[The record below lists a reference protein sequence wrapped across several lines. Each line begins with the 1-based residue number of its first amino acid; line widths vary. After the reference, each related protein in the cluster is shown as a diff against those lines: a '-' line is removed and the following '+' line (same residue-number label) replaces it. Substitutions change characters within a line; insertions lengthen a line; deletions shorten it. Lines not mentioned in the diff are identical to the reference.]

1 MGDKTFKEIKDST
14 VQASGDTLARTLAFN
29 GQCFLIQSM
38 FEIAAR
44 AEAQGIVP
52 HIVES
57 LRAGDPHHPPPHLQ
71 SSFPPTPSTVV
82 AGPAGSDSEI
92 VTDQAAAGRQ
102 GQDAAMSGYLNLAPI
117 ISTDP
122 EGPSTS
128 YSAIIRKKNAAK
140 LLDISTDLMSLLVPK
155 IRLYKVEYASKDDP
169 NEEGRLIP
177 DRDQPPVERE
187 VIFDDFIDPGDLTDI
202 FRDRKGR
209 VSGTGIK
216 SFQWALKGVNPADVD
231 ANITAQLKIHFNDVG
246 DIFTDQ
252 FRKPLD
258 QQKAGRKGKVSF
270 LDLII
275 YAPQRKVDQA
285 SGYTLSDDEP
295 LYMLYDGVFF
305 EIKAV
310 VGWAIPP
317 AAKGMLSADRPWRD
331 CGGVGEPR
339 CTDGPPQESELEV
352 FQDAIRNS
360 QTILFL
366 QLVTHRFD
374 FNQDGT
380 ATLVVNYRA
389 RYDNKKDEDNLFTAE
404 PPGKKLSDAYHK
416 ILQRRKRRPALFET
430 NKDGD
435 DSESTEELK
444 ESQKKLEINL
454 SKRYSRLIDALLGNP
469 DESEF
474 SGPVASGHPNPL
486 YQPCRLY
493 AVKATPLQLGAVKPR
508 AGASSGAAA
517 IEGATEKEFYD
528 GLRHD
533 KNDRL
538 LRTSFGHERGKAAGF
553 AEGGARASLDLAWA
567 EHRDVQEMAF
577 SSHGDST
584 TGTHSVQV
592 GTRSRADFLN
602 NYFTVGRIRK
612 FIPDSDW
619 RKSIEDY
626 VEQRATTE
634 AEEDDVVGLADI
646 AMTHSR
652 TDWQRARSGSGRGG
666 RGGYGTRAVRRPDTS
681 PGAERSTDVT
691 FFFLGDLIDI
701 AIGLT
706 GTSDTKPGYRDEVY
720 YGTEAYIT
728 TDIEFFNV
736 KRFFTL
742 ANDVVNASD
751 NNIGTPDVF
760 FSRLRHGRLSL
771 DAQQKKDLFLP
782 INIASIPIEFNYFLE
797 WYTRA
802 VVSQKKE
809 FYFLNNFITD
819 VITQVVQPA
828 LSSKCFYG
836 LPPQQTHLA
845 MIDFMTDRN
854 ANLGGFLF
862 PNTQVVDF
870 GHPVLPAQ
878 GPPLQTDVHY
888 AALRFGSVSATQQ
901 YLEKMRYLPAQCTES
916 PNPPRGMPAYEN
928 EEISGAPRGGHK
940 KYINYKVLTL
950 TTTHPDLLPGDPYD
964 DRQRGIYHFVVG
976 AASGLLKK
984 ATFSRMDAPYLREA
998 RINRD
1003 RVAGAEQLRELYNV
1017 TLSLF
1022 GAPIIKPG
1030 QLIYVSPS
1038 PLGFGDPRSINS
1050 AARYLGIGGYHLV
1063 TSVESTIDNS
1073 GYSTIVKALHQ
1084 GMPMAQAEPGLV
1096 ARAKDARDRS
1106 SMEERRWLEEFGTP
1120 MSPGLRGQLR

>member
-1 MGDKTFKEIKDST
+1 MGDLTFKELKEST
-14 VQASGDTLARTLAFN
+14 LQASSDTLARTLAFN

-38 FEIAAR
+38 FEIAKR

-52 HIVES
+52 HMVES
-57 LRAGDPHHPPPHLQ
+57 LRAGDPYHPPAHLHA
-71 SSFPPTPSTVV
+71 SYPPTPATVDPATMTRGND
-82 AGPAGSDSEI
+82 AGL
-92 VTDQAAAGRQ
+92 
-102 GQDAAMSGYLNLAPI
+102 SGYKNLAPI

-128 YSAIIRKKNAAK
+128 YSGIIRKKNGDK
-140 LLDISTDLMSLLVPK
+140 LLDISTDLMGLLVPK
-155 IRLYKVEYASKDDP
+155 IRLYKVEYASKEDP
-169 NEEGRLIP
+169 DEEGRLIP
-177 DRDQPPVERE
+177 DRDAPPVERE
-187 VIFDDFIDPGDLTDI
+187 VIFDDFIDPGDVTDI
-202 FRDRKGR
+202 FAQRKGR

-216 SFQWALKGVNPADVD
+216 SFQWALKGVNPAEVD

-252 FRKPLD
+252 FRKPLED
-258 QQKAGRKGKVSF
+258 QKAGIKGKVSF

-275 YAPQRKVDQA
+275 YAPQAKVDQA
-285 SGYTLSDDEP
+285 NGYTLKNDEP

-317 AAKGMLSADRPWRD
+317 AAKGMLSATSPLRN
-331 CGGVGEPR
+331 CGGAGEPP
-339 CTDGPPQESELEV
+339 CTGESRQESELEI

-389 RYDNKKDEDNLFTAE
+389 RYDNKKDQDNLYRAQPEGKTA
-404 PPGKKLSDAYHK
+404 SDAYHK
-416 ILQRRKRRPALFET
+416 ILQRRKRRPAMFEEP
-430 NKDGD
+430 
-435 DSESTEELK
+435 DSDANEEL
-444 ESQKKLEINL
+444 EDAQKKLEINL
-454 SKRYSRLIDALLGNP
+454 SKRYNKIITSLLGNP
-469 DESEF
+469 NEAEF
-474 SGPVASGHPNPL
+474 IMDANNRRTDIGNPL

-493 AVKATPLQLGAVKPR
+493 AVTATPLQLGAVKSMNPFRNARPQNWEQGVSSAVTGSSEEELQAALKGYGRLRPR
-508 AGASSGAAA
+508 
-517 IEGATEKEFYD
+517 D
-528 GLRHD
+528 P
-533 KNDRL
+533 
-538 LRTSFGHERGKAAGF
+538 RGQF
-553 AEGGARASLDLAWA
+553 RPPQLAWGEA
-567 EHRDVQEMAF
+567 RDIQEMSF
-577 SSHGDST
+577 SSHGETGAGT
-584 TGTHSVQV
+584 TQIG
-592 GTRSRADFLN
+592 GESRQRFLD
-602 NYFTVGRIRK
+602 NYFTVGKIRK
-612 FIPDSDW
+612 FVPDSDW
-619 RKSIEDY
+619 RDKIEEY
-626 VEQRATTE
+626 VEQTTTTDD
-634 AEEDDVVGLADI
+634 EEDVVGLNDI

-652 TDWQRARSGSGRGG
+652 TTYSTSTSTRSRRRYTMNSGPGDPRA
-666 RGGYGTRAVRRPDTS
+666 
-681 PGAERSTDVT
+681 TDVP

-706 GTSDTKPGYRDEVY
+706 HDDDSTPVGYRDEVY
-720 YGTEAYIT
+720 RGTEAYIT

-742 ANDVVNASD
+742 AHEVTDANND
-751 NNIGTPDVF
+751 IGTPDIF

-771 DAQQKKDLFLP
+771 TPQQQKDLYLP

-802 VVSQKKE
+802 VTSQRKE

-845 MIDFMTDRN
+845 MIDFMTDRD
-854 ANLGGFLF
+854 AKLGGFLF
-862 PNTQVVDF
+862 PNTLLADWSDPSPVVTNLRAP
-870 GHPVLPAQ
+870 GTRV
-878 GPPLQTDVHY
+878 GG
-888 AALRFGSVSATQQ
+888 AALREGSIAVTKE
-901 YLEKMRYLPAQCTES
+901 YLEKMGYLPAPCSEKVTLYS
-916 PNPPRGMPAYEN
+916 PAGTVWPGYED
-928 EEISGAPRGGHK
+928 EDVSGAPRGGPQ
-940 KYINYKVLTL
+940 KYTNYKVLTL
-950 TTTHPDLLPGDPYD
+950 STVHPELLPGDPYD
-964 DRQRGIYHFVVG
+964 DHRRGIYHFVVG

-984 ATFSRMDAPYLREA
+984 ATFSRMDAPYLREG
-998 RINRD
+998 RINRN

-1038 PLGFGDPRSINS
+1038 PLGFGDPRSSNS
-1050 AARYLGIGGYHLV
+1050 AARFLGIGGYHLV
-1063 TSVESTIDNS
+1063 TSVESTIDSS

-1084 GMPMAQAEPGLV
+1084 GMPMAQADPQLV
-1096 ARAKDARDRS
+1096 NRAKDAQVRS

-1120 MSPGLRGQLR
+1120 MPPGLRG